1 MKKRLG
7 LMTLSLMMVSPALA
21 GGAGQP
27 ASTPA
32 ACKSIADIVSTD
44 EQFGALLTAVQ
55 SAGLVDELK
64 ALGGSYTLFAPTNA
78 AFAKVPSD
86 QLATLLNDPEL
97 LSSVILYHLVAEKA
111 TAAELRGASSGTT
124 EQGADIQ
131 ITTSGNMVMINNARV
146 VKADIQACN
155 GVIHA
160 IDTVLIPPATEAAA
174 PAAAPE
180 AAAPAAPA
188 PEAAAP
194 APEAAPAAA
203 APAAEATT
211 VPNAVDITSIPALPL
226 SGATINTAAGAATTE
241 TSTEA
246 VAQAPAPETSTE
258 ATTET
263 TTEAATTETAT
274 TTETTTETATAEAS
288 TETTVAQGNT
298 IYDLIVADERFSTLR
313 DLLSDAGLTDTLL
326 TGEYTL
332 FAPTDDAFA
341 ALPEG
346 TLAALASDPEALK
359 ALLLYHVVSGKL
371 TAEQVAAG
379 NLQTAAG
386 TTLTVSANLSP
397 VIETSNGLI
406 YPVDAVLLPA
416 GFTAPVVEEEA
427 AAPAELATA
436 TVADVATALAGPEFS
451 TLRGLLEKAGLLAT
465 VTSGEYTIFAPTNDA
480 FAALPAG
487 VADALTDEQLKALL
501 SYHVVPG
508 RVTLEQVN
516 GDTEIKTVQGTALIL
531 GNAEPQS
538 VVTAGNSTIYVV
550 NGVLFPADFKAP
562 DLPSTD
568 TGAAPATATT
578 ATTTTTT
585 VTTTPAPATAAPA
598 TAAPAAAAPAATATP
613 GTAAGGAIAG
623 GNVQS
628 PVGDVA
634 AALSDPRL
642 STLRDLLTQAN
653 LVGTLTSGAY
663 TIFAPTNDAFAKV
676 PQATLDALKA
686 DSVKLKQVLLYHV
699 VSGTPGLDALI
710 ANPLTTVEGSPLTVT
725 RAAAGLSFDGLGNTL
740 DGGTA
745 LSAGTSSIYLI
756 DTVLLP
762 PALR

>member
-27 ASTPA
+27 ASSPA
-32 ACKSIADIVSTD
+32 ACKSIADIVATD
-44 EQFGALLTAVQ
+44 AQFGALLTAVQ

-64 ALGGSYTLFAPTNA
+64 ALSGSYTLFAPTNA

-86 QLATLLNDPEL
+86 QLASLLNDPEL

-124 EQGADIQ
+124 EQGADVQ

-160 IDTVLIPPATEAAA
+160 IDTVLIPPAPEAA
-174 PAAAPE
+174 PAA
-180 AAAPAAPA
+180 
-188 PEAAAP
+188 

-203 APAAEATT
+203 APEPAPAAAPATET
-211 VPNAVDITSIPALPL
+211 AALPNAVDITSIPALPL
-226 SGATINTAAGAATTE
+226 SGATVGTAAGAATTE
-241 TSTEA
+241 TTTETATEA
-246 VAQAPAPETSTE
+246 TTE
-258 ATTET
+258 GTTET
-263 TTEAATTETAT
+263 TTETT
-274 TTETTTETATAEAS
+274 TTETTTEVTTETTEATAE
-288 TETTVAQGNT
+288 TTTQSNT
-298 IYDLIVADERFSTLR
+298 IYDLVVADERFSTLR
-313 DLLSDAGLTDTLL
+313 DLLSDAGLTETLL

-346 TLAALASDPEALK
+346 TLAALASDTEALK
-359 ALLLYHVVSGKL
+359 ALLLYHVVTGKL
-371 TAEQVAAG
+371 SAEQVAAG

-397 VIETSNGLI
+397 AVETSNGVI
-406 YPVDAVLLPA
+406 YPVDAVLLPE
-416 GFTAPVVEEEA
+416 GFEAPVLEEETV
-427 AAPAELATA
+427 APTELATA
-436 TVADVATALAGPEFS
+436 TVADVATALAGAEFS

-487 VADALTDEQLKALL
+487 VVDALSPDDLKGLL

-516 GDTEIKTVQGTALIL
+516 GETEIKTVQGTALLL

-568 TGAAPATATT
+568 TGAAPAATTTATV
-578 ATTTTTT
+578 TTTTTT
-585 VTTTPAPATAAPA
+585 VTAAPAAA
-598 TAAPAAAAPAATATP
+598 TAAPAAAATP

-628 PVGDVA
+628 PLSDVA
-634 AALSDPRL
+634 AALADPRL

-653 LVGTLTSGAY
+653 LVSTLTSGAY

-686 DSVKLKQVLLYHV
+686 DAAKLRQVLLYHV
-699 VSGTPGLDALI
+699 VAGTPGLDALI

-725 RAAAGLSFDGLGNTL
+725 RAAAGLSFDGLGGTL

-745 LSAGTSSIYLI
+745 LSAGTSNIYLI